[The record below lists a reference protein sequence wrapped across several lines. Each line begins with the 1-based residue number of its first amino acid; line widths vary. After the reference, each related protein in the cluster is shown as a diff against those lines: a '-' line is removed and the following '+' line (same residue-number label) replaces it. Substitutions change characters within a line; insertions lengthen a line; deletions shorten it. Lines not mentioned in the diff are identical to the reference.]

1 MASQVHCD
9 NVQETTAFAR
19 LRIITI
25 NWNEHKRRSIPF
37 KFFINRFLHY
47 HFLLAQSLLIL
58 TPHQQVVKLIIF
70 G

>member
-1 MASQVHCD
+1 MASKVHCD

-37 KFFINRFLHY
+37 KFLRIELAT
-47 HFLLAQSLLIL
+47 FLLTDSCI
-58 TPHQQVVKLIIF
+58 TTSCWHNHC
-70 G
+70 